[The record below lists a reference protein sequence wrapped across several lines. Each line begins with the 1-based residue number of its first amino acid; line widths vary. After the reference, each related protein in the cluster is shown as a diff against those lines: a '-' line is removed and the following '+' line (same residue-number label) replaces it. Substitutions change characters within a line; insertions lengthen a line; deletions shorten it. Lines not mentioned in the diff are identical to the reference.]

1 MHFLQIFWR
10 ITLKGTVLY
19 DVRRK
24 LDGLYDATDGVAVLT
39 VDNPPVNPLSD
50 GVRTGLYDALVKAE
64 EDPTV
69 IGVVLTG
76 NGRAFIAGADISE
89 FGGNVEGVSLNE
101 VFHKLE
107 YCSKPVVA
115 ALNGIALGGGLET
128 ALCCNY
134 RLADKNAFVGLPE
147 VNLGLLPGGGG
158 TQRLPRL
165 TGASEALK
173 MMLSGSHVPAKKALD
188 IGIIDKIVENVVEDS
203 IRFII
208 HLVDMCERMDMKFSE
223 MDHPKVRDK
232 NEKMLEARGDD
243 KVLLEAQAMAAKGR
257 KGQFAPGQIIKCV
270 ESAINLDDFDEG
282 LKKEGEYFLEC
293 LLHPQREA
301 MIHIFFG
308 ERAASK
314 ISDVPKDTKVKDIK
328 KAGII
333 GSGTMGGGIAM
344 CFANAGIPVHI
355 IDQDQDNL
363 TRGVSV
369 IEKNYDFMVGRGKL
383 TPEQKDIV
391 FGLVTS
397 SLDYKDV
404 SDCDIVIEAVYE
416 NLDLK
421 HEIFKSLDE
430 HVKEG
435 AILASNTSGLDIDS
449 IAAVTKRP
457 DMVVGT
463 HFFSPANIMRL
474 LEVVRGAD
482 TSNET
487 LATIMA
493 VGKKLKK
500 AAVVALNAPGF
511 IGNRMLF
518 GYTAQA
524 NMLLLEG
531 ALPHQ
536 IDQAMESFGLNMGPF
551 RMMDLV
557 GLDLGWRA
565 RKLGGKESP
574 LHAKI
579 GDELCEQN
587 RFGQKNGAGY
597 YNYTEGSRAPNAAP
611 ENESTYEKISSE
623 NGFIRRDISD
633 EEIVDRCILA
643 LINEGADILSEGVA
657 QRAADIDVV
666 YINGYGFPVWRG
678 GPMHHANTMGLD
690 VVIEKLEKYR
700 EITGNDVYKPSEM
713 LVNLAKNGEKFGD
726 APQKEDRKE
735 KLGFEMSSVANNF

>member
-1 MHFLQIFWR
+1 M
-10 ITLKGTVLY
+10 KGTVLY
-19 DVRRK
+19 EIIDN
-24 LDGLYDATDGVAVLT
+24 VAVLT

-50 GVRTGLYDALVKAE
+50 GVRTGLHDSLLKAE
-64 EDPTV
+64 SDENV
-69 IGVVLTG
+69 IGVVVTG
-76 NGRAFIAGADISE
+76 KGRAFIAGADISE

-101 VFHKLE
+101 VFSKLE
-107 YCSKPVVA
+107 HCSKPVVA
-115 ALNGIALGGGLET
+115 AINGIALGGGLET

-134 RLADKNAFVGLPE
+134 RIASNTAFVGLPE

-165 TGASEALK
+165 AGPSEALK

-188 IGIIDKIVENVVEDS
+188 MGIIDDISDNVVEDS
-203 IRFII
+203 I
-208 HLVDMCERMDMKFSE
+208 KFAIEKSKTTE
-223 MDHPKVRDK
+223 NHPKVRDF
-232 NEKMLEARGDD
+232 NDKMIEARGND

-270 ESAINLDDFDEG
+270 EAAINLDDFDEG
-282 LKKEGEYFLEC
+282 LKKEGELFLEC

-314 ISDVPKDTKVKDIK
+314 ISDVPKDTPVKEIK

-344 CFANAGIPVHI
+344 CFANAGIPVHV
-355 IDQDQDNL
+355 IDQDEENL
-363 TRGVSV
+363 KRGISV
-369 IEKNYDFMVGRGKL
+369 IEKNYEFMVKKGRL
-383 TPEQKDIV
+383 TADQKDNV
-391 FGLVTS
+391 FGLVS
-397 SLDYKDV
+397 SGLDYEGLA
-404 SDCDIVIEAVYE
+404 DCDIVIEAVYE
-416 NLDLK
+416 NLELK
-421 HEIFKSLDE
+421 HEIFKALDE
-430 HVKEG
+430 QVKPD

-449 IAAVTKRP
+449 IASVTKRP
-457 DMVVGT
+457 EMVVGT

-474 LEVVRGAD
+474 LEVVRGEE

-487 LATIMA
+487 LASVMA
-493 VGKKLKK
+493 IGKKLKK
-500 AAVVALNAPGF
+500 AAVVSLNAPGF

-531 ALPHQ
+531 ALPNQ
-536 IDQAMESFGLNMGPF
+536 IDQALESFGLNMGPF

-565 RKLGGKESP
+565 RKLSGKESP

-587 RFGQKNGAGY
+587 RFGQKNGKGY
-597 YNYTEGSRAPNAAP
+597 YNYSEGSRAPNAAP
-611 ENESTYEKISSE
+611 ENEALYEKISQE
-623 NGFIRRDISD
+623 NGFTRRDISD

-657 QRAADIDVV
+657 QRAVDIDVV
-666 YINGYGFPVWRG
+666 YINGYGFPIWRG
-678 GPMHHANTMGLD
+678 GPMHHANAMGLD
-690 VVIEKLEKYR
+690 VVVEKLKKYQ
-700 EITGNDVYKPSEM
+700 ELTKNDVYKPSDM
-713 LVNLAKNGEKFGD
+713 LVKLAETSQRLGD
-726 APQKEDRKE
+726 APEKDQRKE

>member
-1 MHFLQIFWR
+1 M
-10 ITLKGTVLY
+10 KGTVLY
-19 DVRRK
+19 EVKDN
-24 LDGLYDATDGVAVLT
+24 VALLT

-50 GVRTGLYDALVKAE
+50 GVRTGLYESLTKAE
-64 EDPTV
+64 EDDSV
-69 IGVVLTG
+69 LGVVLTG

-101 VFHKLE
+101 VFQKLE
-107 YCSKPVVA
+107 HCSKPVVA
-115 ALNGIALGGGLET
+115 AINGIALGGGLET

-134 RLADKNAFVGLPE
+134 RIADKNAFVGLPE
-147 VNLGLLPGGGG
+147 VNLGLLPGAGG

-165 TGASEALK
+165 VGPSEALK
-173 MMLSGSHVPAKKALD
+173 MMLTGAHVPAKKALD
-188 IGIIDKIVENVVEDS
+188 MGIVDGISEDVVNESIEFIKNKADS
-203 IRFII
+203 N
-208 HLVDMCERMDMKFSE
+208 EE
-223 MDHPKVRDK
+223 HPKVRDL
-232 NEKMLEARGDD
+232 NSKMIEARGDD
-243 KVLLEAQAMAAKGR
+243 KVLLEAQAMASKGR

-270 ESAINLDDFDEG
+270 EAAINIDDFDEG

-293 LLHPQREA
+293 LMHPQREA

-314 ISDVPKDTKVKDIK
+314 ISDVPKETKVMDIK
-328 KAGII
+328 KAGSI

-355 IDQDQDNL
+355 IDQDEENL
-363 TRGVSV
+363 KRGVSV
-369 IEKNYDFMVGRGKL
+369 IEKNYDFMVNKGRL
-383 TPEQKDIV
+383 SPEQKDAV
-391 FGLVTS
+391 FGLVSS

-416 NLDLK
+416 NLELK
-421 HEIFKSLDE
+421 HEIFKSLDT

-449 IAAVTKRP
+449 IASVTSRP
-457 DMVVGT
+457 ELVVGT

-474 LEVVRGAD
+474 LEVVRGEQ
-482 TSNET
+482 TSDET

-493 VGKKLKK
+493 IGKRLKK
-500 AAVVALNAPGF
+500 AAVVSLNAPGF

-536 IDQAMESFGLNMGPF
+536 IDQALESFGLNMGPF

-565 RKLGGKESP
+565 RKLSGKESP

-579 GDELCEQN
+579 GDELCEQD
-587 RFGQKNGAGY
+587 RYGQKSGAGY
-597 YNYTEGSRAPNAAP
+597 YNYSEGSRAPNPAP
-611 ENESTYEKISSE
+611 ENEAVYEKISSE
-623 NGFIRRDISD
+623 NGFTRRDISD
-633 EEIVDRCILA
+633 EEIVERCILA

-666 YINGYGFPVWRG
+666 YIKGYAFPIWRG
-678 GPMHHANTMGLD
+678 CPMKHAKAMGLEKL
-690 VVIEKLEKYR
+690 IEKLEKYR

-713 LVNLAKNGEKFGD
+713 LVNLAKDGGKLGE
-726 APQKEDRKE
+726 APQKGDRKE

>member
-1 MHFLQIFWR
+1 
-10 ITLKGTVLY
+10 LKGTVLY
-19 DVRRK
+19 DIK
-24 LDGLYDATDGVAVLT
+24 DGIAILT

-50 GVRTGLYDALVKAE
+50 GVRAGLYECLVKAE
-64 EDPTV
+64 EDSSV
-69 IGVVLTG
+69 KGLVLTG
-76 NGRAFIAGADISE
+76 KGRAFIGGADISE
-89 FGGNVEGVSLNE
+89 FGGNGEGITLND
-101 VFHKLE
+101 VFNKLE
-107 YCSKPVVA
+107 SCSKPVVA
-115 ALNGIALGGGLET
+115 AINGFALGGGLET

-134 RLADKNAFVGLPE
+134 RIADKNAFVGLPE

-165 TGASEALK
+165 AGPSEALK
-173 MMLSGSHVPAKKALD
+173 MMLTGSHIPAKKALN
-188 IGIIDKIVENVVEDS
+188 IGIVDKISEKVVEDS
-203 IRFII
+203 ISF
-208 HLVDMCERMDMKFSE
+208 VTEKAE
-223 MDHPKVRDK
+223 NGENHPKVRDM
-232 NEKMLEARGDD
+232 NEKVIEARGDD

-314 ISDVPKDTKVKDIK
+314 IADVPKDTQIKDIK

-355 IDQDQDNL
+355 IDQDEDNL
-363 TRGVSV
+363 KRGMSV

-383 TPEQKDIV
+383 TSDQKDMV

-397 SLDYKDV
+397 SLEYKDL

-416 NLDLK
+416 NLELK

-430 HVKEG
+430 HVKDG

-449 IAAVTKRP
+449 IASVTKRP
-457 DMVVGT
+457 ELVVGT

-474 LEVVRGAD
+474 LEVVRGEQ

-493 VGKKLKK
+493 IGKKLKK
-500 AAVVALNAPGF
+500 AAVVSLNAPGF

-518 GYTAQA
+518 RYTAQA

-536 IDQAMESFGLNMGPF
+536 VDQALESFGLNMGPF

-587 RFGQKNGAGY
+587 RFGQKSAAGY
-597 YNYTEGSRAPNAAP
+597 YNYSEGSRAPNPAP
-611 ENESTYEKISSE
+611 ENEATYEKISSE
-623 NGFIRRDISD
+623 NGFTRRDISD

-666 YINGYGFPVWRG
+666 YINGYGFPIWRG
-678 GPMHHANTMGLD
+678 GPMHHANAMGLD
-690 VVIEKLEKYR
+690 VVIEKLEKYK
-700 EITGNDVYKPSEM
+700 EITSNDAYQPSEM
-713 LVNLAKNGEKFGD
+713 LIDLAKNGEKLAE
-726 APQKEDRKE
+726 APQKDKRKD

>member
-1 MHFLQIFWR
+1 M
-10 ITLKGTVLY
+10 KGTVIY
-19 DVRRK
+19 EVK
-24 LDGLYDATDGVAVLT
+24 DGVALLT

-50 GVRTGLYDALVKAE
+50 GVRTGLHDSLIKAE
-64 EDPTV
+64 EDDSV
-69 IGVVLTG
+69 VGVVLTG

-101 VFHKLE
+101 VFQKLE
-107 YCSKPVVA
+107 HCSKPVVA
-115 ALNGIALGGGLET
+115 AINGIALGGGLET

-134 RLADKNAFVGLPE
+134 RIADKNAFVGLPE

-165 TGASEALK
+165 AGPSEALK
-173 MMLSGSHVPAKKALD
+173 MMLTGTHVPAKKALD
-188 IGIIDKIVENVVEDS
+188 MGIIDGISEDVVAESIEFVKEKANSSEN
-203 IRFII
+203 
-208 HLVDMCERMDMKFSE
+208 
-223 MDHPKVRDK
+223 HPKVRDL
-232 NEKMLEARGDD
+232 NSKMIEARGDD
-243 KVLLEAQAMAAKGR
+243 KVLLEAQAMASKGR

-270 ESAINLDDFDEG
+270 EAAINIDDFDEG

-293 LLHPQREA
+293 LMHPQREA

-314 ISDVPKDTKVKDIK
+314 ISDVPKDTKVMDIK

-355 IDQDQDNL
+355 IDQDEENL
-363 TRGVSV
+363 KRGVSV
-369 IEKNYDFMVGRGKL
+369 IEKNYDFMVNKGRL
-383 TPEQKDIV
+383 SPEQKDAV
-391 FGLVTS
+391 FGLVSS

-404 SDCDIVIEAVYE
+404 ADCDIVIEAVYE
-416 NLDLK
+416 NLELK

-430 HVKEG
+430 HVKDG

-449 IAAVTKRP
+449 IASVTKRP
-457 DMVVGT
+457 ELVVGT

-474 LEVVRGAD
+474 LEVVRGEQ
-482 TSNET
+482 TSDET

-500 AAVVALNAPGF
+500 AAVVSLNAPGF

-536 IDQAMESFGLNMGPF
+536 IDQALESFGLNMGPF

-579 GDELCEQN
+579 GDELCEQD
-587 RFGQKNGAGY
+587 RYGQKSGAGY
-597 YNYTEGSRAPNAAP
+597 YNYSEGSRAPNPAP
-611 ENESTYEKISSE
+611 ENEATYEKISAE
-623 NGFIRRDISD
+623 NGFTRRDISD

-666 YINGYGFPVWRG
+666 YINGYGFPIWRG
-678 GPMHHANTMGLD
+678 GPMHHANAMGLD
-690 VVIEKLEKYR
+690 TVIEKLEKYR

-713 LVNLAKNGEKFGD
+713 LVKLAQEGGRLGE

>member
-1 MHFLQIFWR
+1 M
-10 ITLKGTVLY
+10 KGTVLY
-19 DVRRK
+19 DVK
-24 LDGLYDATDGVAVLT
+24 DGIAILT

-50 GVRTGLYDALVKAE
+50 GVRTGLFESLVKAE
-64 EDPTV
+64 EDSSV
-69 IGVVLTG
+69 SGVVLTG

-101 VFHKLE
+101 VFNKLE
-107 YCSKPVVA
+107 YCTKPVVA
-115 ALNGIALGGGLET
+115 AINGIALGGGLET

-134 RLADKNAFVGLPE
+134 RIADKNAFVGLPE

-165 TGASEALK
+165 VGPGEALK
-173 MMLSGSHVPAKKALD
+173 MMLSGGHVPATKALHM
-188 IGIIDKIVENVVEDS
+188 GIVDKISENVVEDAMA
-203 IRFII
+203 FIKE
-208 HLVDMCERMDMKFSE
+208 VSE
-223 MDHPKVRDK
+223 SVENHPKVRDK
-232 NEKMLEARGDD
+232 NEKMIEARGDD
-243 KVLLEAQAMAAKGR
+243 KVMLEAQALAAKTR

-301 MIHIFFG
+301 MIHMFFG

-314 ISDVPKDTKVKDIK
+314 ISDVPKDTKVMDIK

-363 TRGVSV
+363 TRGISV

-383 TPEQKDIV
+383 TQDQKDAV
-391 FGLVTS
+391 FGLVSS

-416 NLDLK
+416 NLELK

-430 HVKEG
+430 HVKG
-435 AILASNTSGLDIDS
+435 DAILASNTSGLDIDS
-449 IAAVTKRP
+449 IASVTKRP
-457 DMVVGT
+457 EKVVGT

-474 LEVVRGAD
+474 LEVVRGD
-482 TSNET
+482 KTSNET
-487 LATIMA
+487 LATIMSI
-493 VGKKLKK
+493 GKKLKK
-500 AAVVALNAPGF
+500 AAVVSLNAPGF

-536 IDQAMESFGLNMGPF
+536 IDQALESFGLNMGPF

-565 RKLGGKESP
+565 RKLGGKDSP

-587 RFGQKNGAGY
+587 RYGQKNGAGY
-597 YNYTEGSRAPNAAP
+597 YNYSEGSRAPNPAP
-611 ENESTYEKISSE
+611 ENEATYEKISAE
-623 NGFIRRDISD
+623 NGFTRRDISD

-666 YINGYGFPVWRG
+666 YINGYGFPIWRG
-678 GPMHHANTMGLD
+678 GPMHHANAMGLD
-690 VVIEKLEKYR
+690 VVIEKLNKYR

-713 LVNLAKNGEKFGD
+713 LLKLAESGERLGE
-726 APQKEDRKE
+726 APAKEDRKE
-735 KLGFEMSSVANNF
+735 KLDFEMSSVANNF

>member
-1 MHFLQIFWR
+1 M
-10 ITLKGTVLY
+10 KGTVLY
-19 DVRRK
+19 EVKDN
-24 LDGLYDATDGVAVLT
+24 VALLT

-50 GVRTGLYDALVKAE
+50 GVRTGLYESLIKAE
-64 EDPTV
+64 EDDSV
-69 IGVVLTG
+69 VGVVLTG

-101 VFHKLE
+101 VFQKLE
-107 YCSKPVVA
+107 HCSKPVVA
-115 ALNGIALGGGLET
+115 AINGIALGGGLET

-134 RLADKNAFVGLPE
+134 RIADKNAFVGLPE

-165 TGASEALK
+165 AGPSEALK
-173 MMLSGSHVPAKKALD
+173 MMLTGLHVPAKKALD
-188 IGIIDKIVENVVEDS
+188 MGIIDGISNDVVNES
-203 IRFII
+203 IGFIKNKA
-208 HLVDMCERMDMKFSE
+208 ESNE
-223 MDHPKVRDK
+223 DHPKVRDL
-232 NEKMLEARGDD
+232 NSKMIEARGDD
-243 KVLLEAQAMAAKGR
+243 KLLLEAQAMASKGR

-270 ESAINLDDFDEG
+270 EAAINIDNFDEG

-293 LLHPQREA
+293 LMHPQREA

-314 ISDVPKDTKVKDIK
+314 ISDVPKDTKVMDIK

-355 IDQDQDNL
+355 IDQDEENL
-363 TRGVSV
+363 KRGVSV
-369 IEKNYDFMVGRGKL
+369 IEKNYDFMVNKGRL
-383 TPEQKDIV
+383 SPEQKDAV
-391 FGLVTS
+391 FGLVSS

-416 NLDLK
+416 NLELK
-421 HEIFKSLDE
+421 HEIFKSLDA

-449 IAAVTKRP
+449 IASVTNRP
-457 DMVVGT
+457 ELVVGT

-474 LEVVRGAD
+474 LEVVRGEQ
-482 TSNET
+482 TSDET

-493 VGKKLKK
+493 IGKRLKK
-500 AAVVALNAPGF
+500 AAVVSLNAPGF

-536 IDQAMESFGLNMGPF
+536 IDQALESFGLNMGPF

-565 RKLGGKESP
+565 RKLSGKESP

-579 GDELCEQN
+579 GDELCEQD
-587 RFGQKNGAGY
+587 RYGQKSGAGY
-597 YNYTEGSRAPNAAP
+597 YNYSEGSRAPNPAP
-611 ENESTYEKISSE
+611 ENEAVYEKISSE
-623 NGFIRRDISD
+623 NGFTRRDISD
-633 EEIVDRCILA
+633 EEIVERCILA

-666 YINGYGFPVWRG
+666 YINGYGFPIWRG
-678 GPMHHANTMGLD
+678 GPMHHANAMGLD
-690 VVIEKLEKYR
+690 KVIEKLEKYR

-713 LVNLAKNGEKFGD
+713 LVNLAKDGGKLGE
-726 APQKEDRKE
+726 APQKGDRKE

>member
-1 MHFLQIFWR
+1 M
-10 ITLKGTVLY
+10 KGTVLY
-19 DVRRK
+19 DIK
-24 LDGLYDATDGVAVLT
+24 DGIAILT

-50 GVRTGLYDALVKAE
+50 GVRAGLYECLVKAE
-64 EDPTV
+64 EDSSV
-69 IGVVLTG
+69 KGLVLTG
-76 NGRAFIAGADISE
+76 KGRAFIGGADISE
-89 FGGNVEGVSLNE
+89 FGGNGEGITLND
-101 VFHKLE
+101 VFNKLE
-107 YCSKPVVA
+107 SCSKPVVA
-115 ALNGIALGGGLET
+115 AINGFALGGGLET

-134 RLADKNAFVGLPE
+134 RIADKNAFVGLPE

-165 TGASEALK
+165 AGPSEALK
-173 MMLSGSHVPAKKALD
+173 MMLTGSHIPAKKALN
-188 IGIIDKIVENVVEDS
+188 IGIVDIISENVVEDS
-203 IRFII
+203 ISF
-208 HLVDMCERMDMKFSE
+208 VTEKAE
-223 MDHPKVRDK
+223 NGENHPKVRDM
-232 NEKMLEARGDD
+232 NEKVIEARGDD

-314 ISDVPKDTKVKDIK
+314 IADVPKDTQIKDIK

-355 IDQDQDNL
+355 IDQDEDNL
-363 TRGVSV
+363 KRGMSV

-383 TPEQKDIV
+383 TSDQKDMV

-397 SLDYKDV
+397 SLEYKDL

-416 NLDLK
+416 NLELK

-430 HVKEG
+430 HVKDD

-449 IAAVTKRP
+449 IASVTKRP
-457 DMVVGT
+457 ELVVGT

-474 LEVVRGAD
+474 LEVVRGEQ

-493 VGKKLKK
+493 IGKKLKK
-500 AAVVALNAPGF
+500 AAVVSLNAPGF

-518 GYTAQA
+518 RYTAQA

-536 IDQAMESFGLNMGPF
+536 VDQALESFGLNMGPF

-587 RFGQKNGAGY
+587 RFGQKSAAGY
-597 YNYTEGSRAPNAAP
+597 YNYSEGSRAPNPAP
-611 ENESTYEKISSE
+611 ENEATYEKISSE
-623 NGFIRRDISD
+623 NGFTRRDISD

-666 YINGYGFPVWRG
+666 YINGYGFPIWRG
-678 GPMHHANTMGLD
+678 GPMHHANAMGLD

-700 EITGNDVYKPSEM
+700 EITGNDAYQPSEM
-713 LVNLAKNGEKFGD
+713 LIDLAKNGEKLAE
-726 APQKEDRKE
+726 APQKDKRKD

>member
-1 MHFLQIFWR
+1 M
-10 ITLKGTVLY
+10 KGTVIY
-19 DVRRK
+19 EVK
-24 LDGLYDATDGVAVLT
+24 DGVALLT

-50 GVRTGLYDALVKAE
+50 GVRTGLHDSLIKAE
-64 EDPTV
+64 KDDSV
-69 IGVVLTG
+69 VGVVLTG

-101 VFHKLE
+101 VFQKLE
-107 YCSKPVVA
+107 HCSKPVVA
-115 ALNGIALGGGLET
+115 AINGIALGGGLET

-134 RLADKNAFVGLPE
+134 RIADKNAFVGLPE

-165 TGASEALK
+165 AGPSEALK
-173 MMLSGSHVPAKKALD
+173 MMLTGTHVPAKKALD
-188 IGIIDKIVENVVEDS
+188 MGIIDGISEDVVAESIEFVKEKANSSEN
-203 IRFII
+203 
-208 HLVDMCERMDMKFSE
+208 
-223 MDHPKVRDK
+223 HPKVRDL
-232 NEKMLEARGDD
+232 NSKMIEARGDD
-243 KVLLEAQAMAAKGR
+243 KVLLEAQAMASKGR

-270 ESAINLDDFDEG
+270 EAAINIDDFDEG

-293 LLHPQREA
+293 LMHPQREA

-314 ISDVPKDTKVKDIK
+314 ISDVPKDTKVMDIK

-355 IDQDQDNL
+355 IDQDEENL
-363 TRGVSV
+363 KRGVSV
-369 IEKNYDFMVGRGKL
+369 IEKNYDFMVNKGRL
-383 TPEQKDIV
+383 SPEQKDAV
-391 FGLVTS
+391 FGLVSS

-404 SDCDIVIEAVYE
+404 ADCDIVIEAVYE
-416 NLDLK
+416 NLELK

-430 HVKEG
+430 HVKDG

-449 IAAVTKRP
+449 IASVTKRP
-457 DMVVGT
+457 ELVVGT

-474 LEVVRGAD
+474 LEVVRGEQ
-482 TSNET
+482 TSDET

-500 AAVVALNAPGF
+500 AAVVSLNAPGF

-536 IDQAMESFGLNMGPF
+536 IDQALESFGLNMGPF

-579 GDELCEQN
+579 GDELCEQD
-587 RFGQKNGAGY
+587 RYGQKSGAGY
-597 YNYTEGSRAPNAAP
+597 YNYSEGSRAPNPAP
-611 ENESTYEKISSE
+611 ENEATYEKISAE
-623 NGFIRRDISD
+623 NGFTRRDISD

-666 YINGYGFPVWRG
+666 YINGYGFPIWRG
-678 GPMHHANTMGLD
+678 GPMHHANAMGLD
-690 VVIEKLEKYR
+690 TVIEKLEKYR

-713 LVNLAKNGEKFGD
+713 LVKLAQEGGRLGE
-726 APQKEDRKE
+726 APQKDDRKE

>member
-1 MHFLQIFWR
+1 M
-10 ITLKGTVLY
+10 KGTVLY
-19 DVRRK
+19 EVQEN
-24 LDGLYDATDGVAVLT
+24 VAILT

-50 GVRTGLYDALVKAE
+50 GVRTGLYECITKAE
-64 EDPTV
+64 DDDS
-69 IGVVLTG
+69 IDAVVLTG

-89 FGGNVEGVSLNE
+89 FGGNVEGISLND
-101 VFHKLE
+101 VFKKLE
-107 YCSKPVVA
+107 FCKKPIVA
-115 ALNGIALGGGLET
+115 AINGIALGGGLET

-134 RLADKNAFVGLPE
+134 RIASKTAFVGLPE

-165 TGASEALK
+165 AGPAEALK
-173 MMLSGSHVPAKKALD
+173 MMLTGSHVSAKQALD
-188 IGIIDKIVENVVEDS
+188 LGIIDNIAEDIVTES
-203 IRFII
+203 IEFIKEKAKSTEI
-208 HLVDMCERMDMKFSE
+208 
-223 MDHPKVRDK
+223 HPKVRDF
-232 NEKMLEARGDD
+232 NEKMIEARGNDT
-243 KVLLEAQAMAAKGR
+243 VLLEAQAMAAKGR

-270 ESAINLDDFDEG
+270 EAAINIDDFDEG
-282 LKKEGEYFLEC
+282 LKKEGDYFLEC
-293 LLHPQREA
+293 LVHPQREA

-314 ISDVPKDTKVKDIK
+314 ISDVPKDTKIMDIK

-355 IDQDQDNL
+355 IDQDQENL
-363 TRGVSV
+363 DRGISV
-369 IEKNYDFMVGRGKL
+369 IEKNYDFMVNRGRL
-383 TPEQKDIV
+383 TSEQKESI
-391 FGLVTS
+391 FGSISTG
-397 SLDYKDV
+397 LDYKDL

-416 NLDLK
+416 NLELK

-430 HVKEG
+430 IVKEG

-449 IAAVTKRP
+449 IASVTNRP
-457 DMVVGT
+457 ELVVGT

-474 LEVVRGAD
+474 LEVVRGKQ

-487 LATIMA
+487 LATVMA
-493 VGKKLKK
+493 IGKKLRK
-500 AAVVALNAPGF
+500 AAVVSLNAPGF

-518 GYTAQA
+518 RYTAQA

-536 IDQAMESFGLNMGPF
+536 VDQALESFGLNMGPF

-565 RKLGGKESP
+565 RKLSGKESP

-587 RFGQKNGAGY
+587 RYGQKSKAGY
-597 YNYTEGSRAPNAAP
+597 YNYSEGSRAPNPAP
-611 ENESTYEKISSE
+611 ENEKTYEKISCE
-623 NGFIRRDISD
+623 NGFTRREISD

-666 YINGYGFPVWRG
+666 YINGYGFPIWRG
-678 GPMHHANTMGLD
+678 GPMHHANAMGLD
-690 VVIEKLEKYR
+690 KVIEKLEKYR
-700 EITGNDVYKPSEM
+700 EITGNDVYKPSDM
-713 LVNLAKNGEKFGD
+713 LLKLAKEGGKLGE
-726 APQKEDRKE
+726 APNKTERKE
-735 KLGFEMSSVANNF
+735 KLDFAMSSVANNF

>member
-1 MHFLQIFWR
+1 M
-10 ITLKGTVLY
+10 KGTVLY
-19 DVRRK
+19 EVKDN
-24 LDGLYDATDGVAVLT
+24 VALLT

-50 GVRTGLYDALVKAE
+50 GVRTGLYESLTKAE
-64 EDPTV
+64 EDDSV
-69 IGVVLTG
+69 LGVVLTG

-101 VFHKLE
+101 VFQKLE
-107 YCSKPVVA
+107 HCSKPVVA
-115 ALNGIALGGGLET
+115 AINGIALGGGLET

-134 RLADKNAFVGLPE
+134 RIADKNAFVGLPE

-165 TGASEALK
+165 AGPSEALK
-173 MMLSGSHVPAKKALD
+173 MMLTGAHVPAKKALD
-188 IGIIDKIVENVVEDS
+188 MGIVDGISEDVVNESIEFIKNKADS
-203 IRFII
+203 N
-208 HLVDMCERMDMKFSE
+208 EE
-223 MDHPKVRDK
+223 HPKVRDL
-232 NEKMLEARGDD
+232 NSKMIEARGDD
-243 KVLLEAQAMAAKGR
+243 KVLLEAQTMASKGR

-270 ESAINLDDFDEG
+270 EAAINIDDFDEG

-293 LLHPQREA
+293 LMHPQREA

-314 ISDVPKDTKVKDIK
+314 ISDVPKETKVMDIK

-355 IDQDQDNL
+355 IDQDEENL
-363 TRGVSV
+363 KRGVSV
-369 IEKNYDFMVGRGKL
+369 IEKNYDFMVNKGRL
-383 TPEQKDIV
+383 SPEQKDAV
-391 FGLVTS
+391 FGLVSS

-416 NLDLK
+416 NLELK
-421 HEIFKSLDE
+421 HEIFKSLDT

-435 AILASNTSGLDIDS
+435 AILASNTSGLDIE
-449 IAAVTKRP
+449 
-457 DMVVGT
+457 GT

-474 LEVVRGAD
+474 LEVGRGEQ
-482 TSNET
+482 TSDET

-493 VGKKLKK
+493 VGKRLKK
-500 AAVVALNAPGF
+500 AAVVSLNAPGF

-536 IDQAMESFGLNMGPF
+536 IDQALESFGLNMGPF

-565 RKLGGKESP
+565 RKLSGKESP

-579 GDELCEQN
+579 GDELCEQD
-587 RFGQKNGAGY
+587 RYGQKSGAGY
-597 YNYTEGSRAPNAAP
+597 YNYSEGSRAPNPAP
-611 ENESTYEKISSE
+611 ENEAVYEKISSE
-623 NGFIRRDISD
+623 NGFTRRDISD
-633 EEIVDRCILA
+633 EEIVERCILA

-666 YINGYGFPVWRG
+666 YINGYGFPIWRG
-678 GPMHHANTMGLD
+678 GPMHHANAMGLD
-690 VVIEKLEKYR
+690 KVIEKLEKYR
-700 EITGNDVYKPSEM
+700 EITSNDVYKPSEM
-713 LVNLAKNGEKFGD
+713 LVNLAKDGGKLGE
-726 APQKEDRKE
+726 APQKGDRKE

>member
-1 MHFLQIFWR
+1 M
-10 ITLKGTVLY
+10 KGTVLY
-19 DVRRK
+19 DVK
-24 LDGLYDATDGVAVLT
+24 DGIAILT

-50 GVRTGLYDALVKAE
+50 GVRTGLFESLVKAE
-64 EDPTV
+64 EDSSV

-89 FGGNVEGVSLNE
+89 FGGNVEGISLNE
-101 VFHKLE
+101 VFNKLE

-115 ALNGIALGGGLET
+115 AINGIALGGGLET

-134 RLADKNAFVGLPE
+134 RIADKKAFVGLPE

-165 TGASEALK
+165 VGPSEALK
-173 MMLSGSHVPAKKALD
+173 MMLSGGHVPAKKALD
-188 IGIIDKIVENVVEDS
+188 MGIVDKMSENVVEDS
-203 IRFII
+203 MAFI
-208 HLVDMCERMDMKFSE
+208 KE
-223 MDHPKVRDK
+223 MADSVENHPKVREK
-232 NEKMLEARGDD
+232 NEKMIEARGDD
-243 KVLLEAQAMAAKGR
+243 KVLVEAQALAAKTR

-301 MIHIFFG
+301 MIHMFFG

-314 ISDVPKDTKVKDIK
+314 IADVPKDTKVMDIK

-363 TRGVSV
+363 TRGISV

-383 TPEQKDIV
+383 TQEQKDLV
-391 FGLVTS
+391 FGLVSS

-416 NLDLK
+416 NLELK
-421 HEIFKSLDE
+421 HDIFKSLDE
-430 HVKEG
+430 HVKED

-449 IAAVTKRP
+449 IASVTKRP
-457 DMVVGT
+457 EKVVGT

-474 LEVVRGAD
+474 LEVVRGD
-482 TSNET
+482 QTSNET

-493 VGKKLKK
+493 IGKKLKK
-500 AAVVALNAPGF
+500 AAVVSLNAPGF

-536 IDQAMESFGLNMGPF
+536 IDQALESFGLNMGPF

-587 RFGQKNGAGY
+587 RYGQKNGAGY
-597 YNYTEGSRAPNAAP
+597 YNYSEGSRAPNPAP
-611 ENESTYEKISSE
+611 ENEPTYEKISEE
-623 NGFIRRDISD
+623 NGFTRRDISD

-666 YINGYGFPVWRG
+666 YINGYGFPIWRG
-678 GPMHHANTMGLD
+678 GPMHHANAMGLD
-690 VVIEKLEKYR
+690 VVIEKLNKYR

-713 LVNLAKNGEKFGD
+713 LLKLAENGEKLGE
-726 APQKEDRKE
+726 APQKADRKD
-735 KLGFEMSSVANNF
+735 KLDFEMSSVANNF

>member
-1 MHFLQIFWR
+1 M
-10 ITLKGTVLY
+10 KGNVLY
-19 DVRRK
+19 KVQEN
-24 LDGLYDATDGVAVLT
+24 VAILT

-50 GVRTGLYDALVKAE
+50 GVRTGLYECITKVEDNDSIDA
-64 EDPTV
+64 
-69 IGVVLTG
+69 VVLTG
-76 NGRAFIAGADISE
+76 KGRAFIAGADISE
-89 FGGNVEGVSLNE
+89 FGGNVEGISLND
-101 VFHKLE
+101 VFKKLE
-107 YCSKPVVA
+107 FCKKPIVA
-115 ALNGIALGGGLET
+115 AINGIALGGGLET

-134 RLADKNAFVGLPE
+134 RIASKTAFVGLPE

-165 TGASEALK
+165 AGPAEALK
-173 MMLSGSHVPAKKALD
+173 MMLTGSHVSAKQALD
-188 IGIIDKIVENVVEDS
+188 LGIIDNIAEDIVTES
-203 IRFII
+203 IEFIKEKAKSTEI
-208 HLVDMCERMDMKFSE
+208 
-223 MDHPKVRDK
+223 HPKVRDF
-232 NEKMLEARGDD
+232 NEKMIEARGNDT
-243 KVLLEAQAMAAKGR
+243 VLLEAQAMAAKGR

-270 ESAINLDDFDEG
+270 EAAINIDDFDEG
-282 LKKEGEYFLEC
+282 LKKEGDYFLEC
-293 LLHPQREA
+293 LVHPQREA

-314 ISDVPKDTKVKDIK
+314 ISDVPKDTKIMDIK

-355 IDQDQDNL
+355 IDQDQENL
-363 TRGVSV
+363 DRGISV
-369 IEKNYDFMVGRGKL
+369 IEKNYDFMVNRGRL
-383 TPEQKDIV
+383 TSEQKESI
-391 FGLVTS
+391 FGSISTG
-397 SLDYKDV
+397 LDYKDL

-416 NLDLK
+416 NLELK

-430 HVKEG
+430 IVKEG

-449 IAAVTKRP
+449 IASVTNRP
-457 DMVVGT
+457 ELVVGT

-474 LEVVRGAD
+474 LEVVRGKQ
-482 TSNET
+482 TSDET
-487 LATIMA
+487 LATVMA
-493 VGKKLKK
+493 IGKKLRK
-500 AAVVALNAPGF
+500 AAVVSLNAPGF

-536 IDQAMESFGLNMGPF
+536 VDQALESFGLNMGPF

-565 RKLGGKESP
+565 RKLSGKESP

-587 RFGQKNGAGY
+587 RYGQKSKAGY
-597 YNYTEGSRAPNAAP
+597 YNYSEGSRAPNPAP
-611 ENESTYEKISSE
+611 ENEKTYEKISSE
-623 NGFIRRDISD
+623 NGFTRREISD

-666 YINGYGFPVWRG
+666 YINGYGFPIWRG
-678 GPMHHANTMGLD
+678 GPMHHANAMGLD
-690 VVIEKLEKYR
+690 KVIEKLEKYR
-700 EITGNDVYKPSEM
+700 EITGNDVYKPSDM
-713 LVNLAKNGEKFGD
+713 LLKLAKEGGKLGE
-726 APQKEDRKE
+726 APNKAERKE
-735 KLGFEMSSVANNF
+735 KLDFAMSSVANNF

>member
-1 MHFLQIFWR
+1 M
-10 ITLKGTVLY
+10 KGTVLY
-19 DVRRK
+19 EVKDN
-24 LDGLYDATDGVAVLT
+24 VALLT

-50 GVRTGLYDALVKAE
+50 GVRTGLYESLTKAE
-64 EDPTV
+64 EDDSV
-69 IGVVLTG
+69 VGVVLTG

-101 VFHKLE
+101 VFQKLE
-107 YCSKPVVA
+107 HCSKPVVA
-115 ALNGIALGGGLET
+115 AINGIALGGGLET

-134 RLADKNAFVGLPE
+134 RIADKNAFVGLPE

-165 TGASEALK
+165 AGPSEALK
-173 MMLSGSHVPAKKALD
+173 MMLTGAHVPAKKALD
-188 IGIIDKIVENVVEDS
+188 MGIVDGISEDVVNESIEFIKNKADS
-203 IRFII
+203 N
-208 HLVDMCERMDMKFSE
+208 EE
-223 MDHPKVRDK
+223 HPQVRDL
-232 NEKMLEARGDD
+232 NSKMIEARGDD
-243 KVLLEAQAMAAKGR
+243 KVLLEAQAMASKGR

-270 ESAINLDDFDEG
+270 EAAINIDDFDEG

-293 LLHPQREA
+293 LMHPQREA

-314 ISDVPKDTKVKDIK
+314 ISDVPKETKVMDIK

-355 IDQDQDNL
+355 IDQDEENL
-363 TRGVSV
+363 KRGVSV
-369 IEKNYDFMVGRGKL
+369 IEKNYDFMVNKGRL
-383 TPEQKDIV
+383 SPEQKDAV
-391 FGLVTS
+391 FGLVSS

-416 NLDLK
+416 NLELK
-421 HEIFKSLDE
+421 HEIFKSLDT

-449 IAAVTKRP
+449 IASVTSRP
-457 DMVVGT
+457 ELVVGT

-474 LEVVRGAD
+474 LEVVRGEQ
-482 TSNET
+482 TSDET

-493 VGKKLKK
+493 IGKRLKK
-500 AAVVALNAPGF
+500 AAVVSLNAPGF

-536 IDQAMESFGLNMGPF
+536 IDQALESFGLNMGPF

-565 RKLGGKESP
+565 RKLSGKESP

-579 GDELCEQN
+579 GDELCEQD
-587 RFGQKNGAGY
+587 RYGQKSGAGY
-597 YNYTEGSRAPNAAP
+597 YNYSEGSRAPNPAP
-611 ENESTYEKISSE
+611 ENEAVYEKISSE
-623 NGFIRRDISD
+623 NGFTRRDISD
-633 EEIVDRCILA
+633 EEIVERCILA

-666 YINGYGFPVWRG
+666 YINGYGFPIWRG
-678 GPMHHANTMGLD
+678 GPMHHANAMGLD
-690 VVIEKLEKYR
+690 KVIEKLEKYR

-713 LVNLAKNGEKFGD
+713 LVNLAKDGGKLGE
-726 APQKEDRKE
+726 APQKGDRKE

>member
-1 MHFLQIFWR
+1 MFE
-10 ITLKGTVLY
+10 
-19 DVRRK
+19 
-24 LDGLYDATDGVAVLT
+24 
-39 VDNPPVNPLSD
+39 S
-50 GVRTGLYDALVKAE
+50 LVKAE
-64 EDPTV
+64 EDSSV
-69 IGVVLTG
+69 SGVVLTG

-101 VFHKLE
+101 VFNKLE
-107 YCSKPVVA
+107 YCTKPVVA
-115 ALNGIALGGGLET
+115 AINGIALGGGLET

-134 RLADKNAFVGLPE
+134 RIADKNAFVGLPE

-165 TGASEALK
+165 VGPGEALK
-173 MMLSGSHVPAKKALD
+173 MMLSGGHVPATKALHM
-188 IGIIDKIVENVVEDS
+188 GIVDKISENVVEDAMA
-203 IRFII
+203 F
-208 HLVDMCERMDMKFSE
+208 VKEVSE
-223 MDHPKVRDK
+223 SVENHPKVRDK
-232 NEKMLEARGDD
+232 NEKMIEARGDD
-243 KVLLEAQAMAAKGR
+243 KVMLEAQALAAKTR

-301 MIHIFFG
+301 MIHMFFG

-314 ISDVPKDTKVKDIK
+314 ISDVPKDTKVMDIK

-363 TRGVSV
+363 TRGISV

-383 TPEQKDIV
+383 TQDQKDAV
-391 FGLVTS
+391 FGLVSS

-416 NLDLK
+416 NLELK

-430 HVKEG
+430 HVKSD

-449 IAAVTKRP
+449 IASVTKRP
-457 DMVVGT
+457 EKVVGT

-474 LEVVRGAD
+474 LEVVRGD
-482 TSNET
+482 QTSNET

-493 VGKKLKK
+493 IGKKLKK
-500 AAVVALNAPGF
+500 AAVVSLNAPGF

-536 IDQAMESFGLNMGPF
+536 IDQALESFGLNMGPF

-565 RKLGGKESP
+565 RKLGGKDSP

-587 RFGQKNGAGY
+587 RYGQKNGAGY
-597 YNYTEGSRAPNAAP
+597 YNYSEGSRAPNPAP
-611 ENESTYEKISSE
+611 ENEATYEKISAE
-623 NGFIRRDISD
+623 NGFTRRDISD

-666 YINGYGFPVWRG
+666 YINGYGFPIWRG
-678 GPMHHANTMGLD
+678 GPMHHANAMGLD
-690 VVIEKLEKYR
+690 VVIEKLNKYR

-713 LVNLAKNGEKFGD
+713 LLKLAESGERLGE
-726 APQKEDRKE
+726 APAKEDRKE
-735 KLGFEMSSVANNF
+735 KLDFEMSSVANNF

>member
-1 MHFLQIFWR
+1 M
-10 ITLKGTVLY
+10 KGTVLY
-19 DVRRK
+19 EVKDN
-24 LDGLYDATDGVAVLT
+24 VAILT

-50 GVRTGLYDALVKAE
+50 GVRNGLYESIVKAE
-64 EDPTV
+64 EDSN
-69 IGVVLTG
+69 IKGVVLTG
-76 NGRAFIAGADISE
+76 KGRAFIAGADISE
-89 FGGNVEGVSLNE
+89 FGGNVEGISLNE
-101 VFHKLE
+101 VFRKLE
-107 YCSKPVVA
+107 FCEKPVVA
-115 ALNGIALGGGLET
+115 AINGIALGGGLET

-134 RLADKNAFVGLPE
+134 RIADANAFVGLPE

-165 TGASEALK
+165 TGPSEALK
-173 MMLSGSHVPAKKALD
+173 MMLSGSHVPAKKALNM
-188 IGIIDKIVENVVEDS
+188 GIVDQISENVVEDS
-203 IRFII
+203 IEFVKNVVIET
-208 HLVDMCERMDMKFSE
+208 DT
-223 MDHPKVRDK
+223 HPKVRDN
-232 NEKMLEARGDD
+232 NEKMIEARGNEN
-243 KVLLEAQAMAAKGR
+243 VMLEAQAIVAKAR

-270 ESAINLDDFDEG
+270 EAAINLDDFDEG

-293 LLHPQREA
+293 LMHPQREA

-314 ISDVPKDTKVKDIK
+314 ISDVPKETQVMDIK

-355 IDQDQDNL
+355 IDQDKENL
-363 TRGVSV
+363 KRGISV
-369 IEKNYDFMVGRGKL
+369 IEKNYDFMVNKGRL
-383 TPEQKDIV
+383 TSDQKDSI
-391 FGLVTS
+391 FGLITS
-397 SLDYKDV
+397 GLDYSGI

-416 NLDLK
+416 NLELK
-421 HEIFKSLDE
+421 HEIFKSLDK
-430 HVKEG
+430 HVKPE

-449 IAAVTKRP
+449 IASVTKRP
-457 DMVVGT
+457 DKVVGT

-474 LEVVRGAD
+474 LEVVRGD
-482 TSNET
+482 QTSNET

-493 VGKKLKK
+493 IGKKLKK
-500 AAVVALNAPGF
+500 AAVVSLNAPGF

-536 IDQAMESFGLNMGPF
+536 IDQALESFGLNMGPF

-565 RKLGGKESP
+565 RKLSGKESP

-587 RFGQKNGAGY
+587 RYGQKSGAGY
-597 YNYTEGSRAPNAAP
+597 YNYSEGSRAPNPAP
-611 ENESTYEKISSE
+611 ENETTYEKISLE
-623 NGFIRRDISD
+623 NGFTRREISD

-643 LINEGADILSEGVA
+643 LINEGSDILSEGVA

-678 GPMHHANTMGLD
+678 GPMHHANAMGLD

-700 EITGNDVYKPSEM
+700 EMTGNDVYKPSEM
-713 LVNLAKNGEKFGD
+713 LVQLAKDDQKLGE
-726 APQKEDRKE
+726 APSKENRKE

>member
-1 MHFLQIFWR
+1 M
-10 ITLKGTVLY
+10 KGTVLY
-19 DVRRK
+19 EVR
-24 LDGLYDATDGVAVLT
+24 DDVAVLT

-50 GVRTGLYDALVKAE
+50 GVRTGLYESLVKAE
-64 EDPTV
+64 ENSDV
-69 IGVVLTG
+69 KGVVLTG

-89 FGGNVEGVSLNE
+89 FGGNVEGISLNE
-101 VFHKLE
+101 VFSKLE
-107 YCSKPVVA
+107 NCQKPVVA
-115 ALNGIALGGGLET
+115 AINGIALGGGLET

-134 RLADKNAFVGLPE
+134 RIADNKAFVGLPE

-165 TGASEALK
+165 AGPAEALK
-173 MMLSGSHVPAKKALD
+173 MMLTGAHVPAKKALD
-188 IGIIDKIVENVVEDS
+188 LGIVDKVSDDVVTES
-203 IRFII
+203 IAFIKE
-208 HLVDMCERMDMKFSE
+208 MASNSE
-223 MDHPKVRDK
+223 QHPKVRDK
-232 NEKMLEARGDD
+232 NEKMFEARGND
-243 KVLLEAQAMAAKGR
+243 KVLIEANAMAAKGR

-270 ESAINLDDFDEG
+270 EAAINLDDFDEG

-314 ISDVPKDTKVKDIK
+314 ISDVPKETKIMDIK

-355 IDQDQDNL
+355 IDQDEDNL
-363 TRGVSV
+363 KRGVSV
-369 IEKNYDFMVGRGKL
+369 IEKNYEFMVNRGRL
-383 TPEQKDIV
+383 TAEQKDSV
-391 FGLVTS
+391 FGLVSS

-404 SDCDIVIEAVYE
+404 ADCDIVIEAVYE
-416 NLDLK
+416 NLELK
-421 HEIFKSLDE
+421 HKIFKSLDE
-430 HVKEG
+430 HVKPG
-435 AILASNTSGLDIDS
+435 AILASNTSGLDVDS
-449 IAAVTKRP
+449 IAAVTNRP
-457 DMVVGT
+457 ELVVGT

-474 LEVVRGAD
+474 LEVVRGSQ
-482 TSNET
+482 TSDET
-487 LATIMA
+487 LASVMA
-493 VGKKLKK
+493 IGKKLKK
-500 AAVVALNAPGF
+500 AAVVSLNAPGF

-536 IDQAMESFGLNMGPF
+536 IDQALESFGLNMGPF

-587 RFGQKNGAGY
+587 RFGQKSNAGY
-597 YNYTEGSRAPNAAP
+597 YNYSEGSRAPNPAP
-611 ENESTYEKISSE
+611 ENEKTYEKISSE
-623 NGFIRRDISD
+623 NGFTRRDISD

-666 YINGYGFPVWRG
+666 YINGYGFPIWRG
-678 GPMHHANTMGLD
+678 GPMHHANAMGID
-690 VVIEKLEKYR
+690 KVVEKLNKYR

-713 LVNLAKNGEKFGD
+713 LVNLAESGAKLGE
-726 APQKEDRKE
+726 APQKEDRKD

>member
-1 MHFLQIFWR
+1 M
-10 ITLKGTVLY
+10 KGTVLY
-19 DVRRK
+19 EVRGDV
-24 LDGLYDATDGVAVLT
+24 AILT

-50 GVRTGLYDALVKAE
+50 GVRNGLYESLLKAE
-64 EDPTV
+64 EDSNV
-69 IGVVLTG
+69 KGIVLTG
-76 NGRAFIAGADISE
+76 KGRAFIAGADISE
-89 FGGNVEGVSLNE
+89 FGGNVEGKSLNE
-101 VFHKLE
+101 VFRKLE
-107 YCSKPVVA
+107 FCEKPVVA
-115 ALNGIALGGGLET
+115 AINGIALGGGLET

-134 RLADKNAFVGLPE
+134 RIADINAFVGLPE

-165 TGASEALK
+165 TGPSEALK
-173 MMLSGSHVPAKKALD
+173 MMLSGSHVPAKKALNM
-188 IGIIDKIVENVVEDS
+188 GIVDQISENVVEDS
-203 IRFII
+203 IEFVKNIA
-208 HLVDMCERMDMKFSE
+208 SE
-223 MDHPKVRDK
+223 TSTHPKVRDK
-232 NEKMLEARGDD
+232 NEKMLEARGNDN
-243 KVLLEAQAMAAKGR
+243 VMVEAQAMAAKGR

-270 ESAINLDDFDEG
+270 EAAINLDDFDEG

-293 LLHPQREA
+293 LMHPQREA

-314 ISDVPKDTKVKDIK
+314 ISDVPKDTQIMDIK

-355 IDQDQDNL
+355 IDQDEENL
-363 TRGVSV
+363 KRGISV
-369 IEKNYDFMVGRGKL
+369 IEKNYDFMVNKGKL
-383 TPEQKDIV
+383 TSDQKDAI

-397 SLDYKDV
+397 SLDYSDV

-416 NLDLK
+416 NLELK
-421 HEIFKSLDE
+421 HEIFKALDK
-430 HVKEG
+430 HVKAE

-449 IAAVTKRP
+449 IASVTARP
-457 DMVVGT
+457 DKIVGT

-474 LEVVRGAD
+474 LEVVRGEQ

-487 LATIMA
+487 LATIMSI
-493 VGKKLKK
+493 GKKLKK
-500 AAVVALNAPGF
+500 AAVVSLNAPGF

-536 IDQAMESFGLNMGPF
+536 IDQALESFGLNMGPF

-565 RKLGGKESP
+565 RKLSGKESP

-579 GDELCEQN
+579 GDQLCEQN

-597 YNYTEGSRAPNAAP
+597 YNYSEGSRAPNPAP
-611 ENESTYEKISSE
+611 ENEATYEKISSE
-623 NGFIRRDISD
+623 NGFTRREISD
-633 EEIVDRCILA
+633 EEIIDRCILA

-666 YINGYGFPVWRG
+666 YINGYGFPIWRG
-678 GPMHHANTMGLD
+678 GPMHHANAMGLD
-690 VVIEKLEKYR
+690 VVVEKLEKYKD
-700 EITGNDVYKPSEM
+700 ITGNDVYKPSEM
-713 LVNLAKNGEKFGD
+713 LVKLAKEGPKLGEAPSKD
-726 APQKEDRKE
+726 ARKE

>member
-1 MHFLQIFWR
+1 M
-10 ITLKGTVLY
+10 KGTVLY
-19 DVRRK
+19 EVKDN
-24 LDGLYDATDGVAVLT
+24 VALLT

-50 GVRTGLYDALVKAE
+50 GVRTGLYESLIKAE
-64 EDPTV
+64 EDDSV
-69 IGVVLTG
+69 VGVVLTG

-101 VFHKLE
+101 VFQKLE
-107 YCSKPVVA
+107 HCSKPVVA
-115 ALNGIALGGGLET
+115 AINGIALGGGLET

-134 RLADKNAFVGLPE
+134 RIADKNAFVGLPE

-165 TGASEALK
+165 AGPSEALK
-173 MMLSGSHVPAKKALD
+173 MMLTGAHVPAKKALD
-188 IGIIDKIVENVVEDS
+188 MGIVDGISEDVVNESIEFIKNKADS
-203 IRFII
+203 N
-208 HLVDMCERMDMKFSE
+208 EE
-223 MDHPKVRDK
+223 HPKVRDL
-232 NEKMLEARGDD
+232 NSKMIEARGDD
-243 KVLLEAQAMAAKGR
+243 KVLLEAQAMASKGR

-270 ESAINLDDFDEG
+270 EAAINIDDFDEA

-293 LLHPQREA
+293 LMHPQREA

-314 ISDVPKDTKVKDIK
+314 ISDVPKETKVMDIK

-355 IDQDQDNL
+355 IDQDEENL
-363 TRGVSV
+363 KRGVSV
-369 IEKNYDFMVGRGKL
+369 IEKNYDFMVNKGRL
-383 TPEQKDIV
+383 SPEQKDAV
-391 FGLVTS
+391 FGLVSS

-416 NLDLK
+416 NLELK
-421 HEIFKSLDE
+421 HEIFKSLDT

-449 IAAVTKRP
+449 IASVTSRP
-457 DMVVGT
+457 ELVVGT

-474 LEVVRGAD
+474 LEVVRGEQ
-482 TSNET
+482 TSDET

-493 VGKKLKK
+493 IGKRLKK
-500 AAVVALNAPGF
+500 AAVVSLNAPGF

-536 IDQAMESFGLNMGPF
+536 IDQALESFGLNMGPF

-565 RKLGGKESP
+565 RKLSGKESP

-579 GDELCEQN
+579 GDELCEQD
-587 RFGQKNGAGY
+587 RYGQKSGAGY
-597 YNYTEGSRAPNAAP
+597 YNYSEGSRAPNPAP
-611 ENESTYEKISSE
+611 ENEEVYEKISLE
-623 NGFIRRDISD
+623 NGFTRRDISD
-633 EEIVDRCILA
+633 EEIVERCILA

-666 YINGYGFPVWRG
+666 YINGYGFPIWRG
-678 GPMHHANTMGLD
+678 GPMHHANAMGLD
-690 VVIEKLEKYR
+690 KVIEKLEKYR

-713 LVNLAKNGEKFGD
+713 LVNLAKDGGKLGE
-726 APQKEDRKE
+726 APQKGDRKE

>member
-1 MHFLQIFWR
+1 M
-10 ITLKGTVLY
+10 KGTVLY
-19 DVRRK
+19 DIK
-24 LDGLYDATDGVAVLT
+24 DGIAILT

-50 GVRTGLYDALVKAE
+50 GVRAGLYECLVKAE
-64 EDPTV
+64 EDSSV
-69 IGVVLTG
+69 KGLVLTG
-76 NGRAFIAGADISE
+76 KGRAFIGGADISE
-89 FGGNVEGVSLNE
+89 FGGNGEGITLND
-101 VFHKLE
+101 VFNKLE
-107 YCSKPVVA
+107 SCSKPVVA
-115 ALNGIALGGGLET
+115 AINGFALGGGLET

-134 RLADKNAFVGLPE
+134 RIADKNAFVGLPE

-165 TGASEALK
+165 AGPSEALK
-173 MMLSGSHVPAKKALD
+173 MMLTGSHIPAKKALN
-188 IGIIDKIVENVVEDS
+188 IGIVDIISENVVEDS
-203 IRFII
+203 ISF
-208 HLVDMCERMDMKFSE
+208 VTEKAE
-223 MDHPKVRDK
+223 NGENHPKVRDM
-232 NEKMLEARGDD
+232 NEKVIEARGDD
-243 KVLLEAQAMAAKGR
+243 KVLLAAQAMAAKGR

-314 ISDVPKDTKVKDIK
+314 IADVPKDTQIKDIK

-355 IDQDQDNL
+355 IDQDEDNL
-363 TRGVSV
+363 KRGMSV

-383 TPEQKDIV
+383 TSDQKDMV

-397 SLDYKDV
+397 SLEYKDL

-416 NLDLK
+416 NLELK

-430 HVKEG
+430 HVKDD

-449 IAAVTKRP
+449 IASVTKRP
-457 DMVVGT
+457 ELVVGT

-474 LEVVRGAD
+474 LEVVRGEQ

-493 VGKKLKK
+493 IGKKLKK
-500 AAVVALNAPGF
+500 AAVVSLNAPGF

-518 GYTAQA
+518 RYTAQA

-536 IDQAMESFGLNMGPF
+536 VDQALESFGLNMGPF

-587 RFGQKNGAGY
+587 RFGQKSAAGY
-597 YNYTEGSRAPNAAP
+597 YNYSEGSRAPNPAP
-611 ENESTYEKISSE
+611 ENEATYEKISSE
-623 NGFIRRDISD
+623 NGFTRRDISD

-666 YINGYGFPVWRG
+666 YINGYGFPIWRG
-678 GPMHHANTMGLD
+678 GPMHHANAMGLD
-690 VVIEKLEKYR
+690 VVIEKLEKYK
-700 EITGNDVYKPSEM
+700 EITGNDAYQPSEM
-713 LVNLAKNGEKFGD
+713 LIDLAKNGEKLAE
-726 APQKEDRKE
+726 APQKDNRKD

>member
-1 MHFLQIFWR
+1 M
-10 ITLKGTVLY
+10 KGTVLY
-19 DVRRK
+19 DIK
-24 LDGLYDATDGVAVLT
+24 DGIAILT

-50 GVRTGLYDALVKAE
+50 GVRAGLYECLVKAE
-64 EDPTV
+64 EDSSV
-69 IGVVLTG
+69 KGLVLTG
-76 NGRAFIAGADISE
+76 KGRAFIGGADISE
-89 FGGNVEGVSLNE
+89 FGGNGEGITLND
-101 VFHKLE
+101 VFNKLE
-107 YCSKPVVA
+107 SCSKPVVA
-115 ALNGIALGGGLET
+115 AINGFALGGGLET

-134 RLADKNAFVGLPE
+134 RIADKNAFVGLPE

-165 TGASEALK
+165 AGPSEALK
-173 MMLSGSHVPAKKALD
+173 MMLTGSHIPAKKALN
-188 IGIIDKIVENVVEDS
+188 IGIVDKISENVVEDS
-203 IRFII
+203 ISFVTEKAEI
-208 HLVDMCERMDMKFSE
+208 DQN
-223 MDHPKVRDK
+223 HPKVRDM
-232 NEKMLEARGDD
+232 NEKVFEARGDD
-243 KVLLEAQAMAAKGR
+243 KVLLESQAMAAKGR

-314 ISDVPKDTKVKDIK
+314 IADVPKDTQIKDIK

-355 IDQDQDNL
+355 IDQDEDNL
-363 TRGVSV
+363 KRGMSV

-383 TPEQKDIV
+383 TSDQKDMV

-397 SLDYKDV
+397 SLEYKDL

-416 NLDLK
+416 NLELK

-430 HVKEG
+430 YVKDG

-449 IAAVTKRP
+449 IASVTKRP
-457 DMVVGT
+457 DLVVGT

-474 LEVVRGAD
+474 LEVVRGEQ

-493 VGKKLKK
+493 IGKKLKK
-500 AAVVALNAPGF
+500 AAVISLNAPGF

-518 GYTAQA
+518 RYTAQA

-536 IDQAMESFGLNMGPF
+536 VDQALESFGLNMGPF

-587 RFGQKNGAGY
+587 RFGQKSAAGY
-597 YNYTEGSRAPNAAP
+597 YNYSEGSRAPNPAP
-611 ENESTYEKISSE
+611 ENEATYEKISSE
-623 NGFIRRDISD
+623 NGFTRRDISD

-666 YINGYGFPVWRG
+666 YINGYGFPIWRG
-678 GPMHHANTMGLD
+678 GPMHHANAMGLD
-690 VVIEKLEKYR
+690 VVIEKLEKYK
-700 EITGNDVYKPSEM
+700 EITGNDAYKPSEM
-713 LVNLAKNGEKFGD
+713 LVNLAKNGEKLNES
-726 APQKEDRKE
+726 PQIDNRKE

>member
-1 MHFLQIFWR
+1 M
-10 ITLKGTVLY
+10 KGTVLY
-19 DVRRK
+19 DIK
-24 LDGLYDATDGVAVLT
+24 DGIAVLT

-50 GVRTGLYDALVKAE
+50 GVRAGLYDCLVRAE
-64 EDPTV
+64 EDSSV

-76 NGRAFIAGADISE
+76 KGRAFIGGADISE
-89 FGGNVEGVSLNE
+89 FGGNGEGITLNE
-101 VFHKLE
+101 VFNKLE
-107 YCSKPVVA
+107 SCSKPVVA
-115 ALNGIALGGGLET
+115 AINGFALGGGLET

-134 RLADKNAFVGLPE
+134 RIVAKNAFVGLPE

-165 TGASEALK
+165 TGPGEALK
-173 MMLSGSHVPAKKALD
+173 MMLTGAHVPAKKALN
-188 IGIIDKIVENVVEDS
+188 IGIVDEISENVVEDS
-203 IRFII
+203 ISFIK
-208 HLVDMCERMDMKFSE
+208 EKAESTE
-223 MDHPKVRDK
+223 NHPKVRDM
-232 NEKMLEARGDD
+232 NEKVIEARGDE

-314 ISDVPKDTKVKDIK
+314 IADVPKDTKTKDIK

-355 IDQDQDNL
+355 IDQDEDNL
-363 TRGVSV
+363 KRGISV

-383 TPEQKDIV
+383 TTDQKDMV

-397 SLDYKDV
+397 SLEYKDL

-416 NLDLK
+416 NLELK

-430 HVKEG
+430 HVKDD

-449 IAAVTKRP
+449 IASVTKRP
-457 DMVVGT
+457 ELVVGT

-474 LEVVRGAD
+474 LEVVRGEK

-493 VGKKLKK
+493 IGKKLKK
-500 AAVVALNAPGF
+500 AAVVSLNAPGF

-518 GYTAQA
+518 RYTAQA

-536 IDQAMESFGLNMGPF
+536 VDQALESFGLNMGPF

-587 RFGQKNGAGY
+587 RFGQKSAAGY
-597 YNYTEGSRAPNAAP
+597 YNYSEGSRAPNPAP
-611 ENESTYEKISSE
+611 ENEATYEKISSE
-623 NGFIRRDISD
+623 NGFTRRDISD

-666 YINGYGFPVWRG
+666 YINGYGFPIWRG
-678 GPMHHANTMGLD
+678 GPMHHANAMGLD
-690 VVIEKLEKYR
+690 VVIEKLEKYK
-700 EITGNDVYKPSEM
+700 EITGNDAYQPSEM
-713 LVNLAKNGEKFGD
+713 LINLAKNGQKLAE
-726 APQKEDRKE
+726 APQKDRRKD

>member
-1 MHFLQIFWR
+1 MYNAFFNYFWR
-10 ITLKGTVLY
+10 IILKGTVLY
-19 DVRRK
+19 EVKDN
-24 LDGLYDATDGVAVLT
+24 VALLT

-50 GVRTGLYDALVKAE
+50 GVRTGLYESLTKAE
-64 EDPTV
+64 EDDSV
-69 IGVVLTG
+69 LGVVLTG

-101 VFHKLE
+101 VFQKLE
-107 YCSKPVVA
+107 HCSKPVVA
-115 ALNGIALGGGLET
+115 AINGIALGGGLET

-134 RLADKNAFVGLPE
+134 RIADKNAFVGLPE

-165 TGASEALK
+165 AGPSEALK
-173 MMLSGSHVPAKKALD
+173 MMLTGAHVPAKKALD
-188 IGIIDKIVENVVEDS
+188 MGIVDGISEDVVNESIEFIKNKADS
-203 IRFII
+203 N
-208 HLVDMCERMDMKFSE
+208 EE
-223 MDHPKVRDK
+223 HPKVRDL
-232 NEKMLEARGDD
+232 NSKMIEARGDD
-243 KVLLEAQAMAAKGR
+243 KVLLEAQAMASKGR

-270 ESAINLDDFDEG
+270 EAAINVDDFDEG

-293 LLHPQREA
+293 LMHPQREA

-314 ISDVPKDTKVKDIK
+314 ISDVPKETKVMDIK

-355 IDQDQDNL
+355 IDQDEENL
-363 TRGVSV
+363 KRGVSV
-369 IEKNYDFMVGRGKL
+369 IEKNYDFMVNKGRL
-383 TPEQKDIV
+383 SPEQKDAV
-391 FGLVTS
+391 FGLVSS

-416 NLDLK
+416 NLELK
-421 HEIFKSLDE
+421 HEIFKSLDT

-449 IAAVTKRP
+449 IASVTSRP
-457 DMVVGT
+457 ELVVGT

-474 LEVVRGAD
+474 LEVVRGEQ
-482 TSNET
+482 TSDET

-493 VGKKLKK
+493 IGKRLKK
-500 AAVVALNAPGF
+500 AAVVSLNAPGF

-536 IDQAMESFGLNMGPF
+536 IDQALESFGLNMGPF

-565 RKLGGKESP
+565 RKLSGKESP

-579 GDELCEQN
+579 GDELCEQD
-587 RFGQKNGAGY
+587 RYGQKSGAGY
-597 YNYTEGSRAPNAAP
+597 YNYSEGSRAPNPAP
-611 ENESTYEKISSE
+611 ENEEVYEKISSE
-623 NGFIRRDISD
+623 NGFTRRDISD
-633 EEIVDRCILA
+633 EEIVERCILA

-666 YINGYGFPVWRG
+666 YINGYGFPIWRG
-678 GPMHHANTMGLD
+678 GPMHHANAMGLD
-690 VVIEKLEKYR
+690 KVIEKLEKYR

-713 LVNLAKNGEKFGD
+713 LVNLAKDGGKLGE
-726 APQKEDRKE
+726 APQKGDRKE

>member
-1 MHFLQIFWR
+1 M
-10 ITLKGTVLY
+10 KGTVLY
-19 DVRRK
+19 DVK
-24 LDGLYDATDGVAVLT
+24 DNVAVLT

-50 GVRTGLYDALVKAE
+50 GVRTGLYECVTKAE
-64 EDPTV
+64 EDDS
-69 IGVVLTG
+69 IKGIVVTG

-89 FGGNVEGVSLNE
+89 FGGNVEGISLNE
-101 VFHKLE
+101 VFKKLE
-107 YCSKPVVA
+107 HCSKPVVA
-115 ALNGIALGGGLET
+115 AINGIALGGGLET

-134 RLADKNAFVGLPE
+134 RIAANTAFVGLPE

-165 TGASEALK
+165 AGPSEALK
-173 MMLSGSHVPAKKALD
+173 MMLTGGHIPAKKALD
-188 IGIIDKIVENVVEDS
+188 MGIVDSISENVVEDS
-203 IRFII
+203 I
-208 HLVDMCERMDMKFSE
+208 KFAIEKAESSE
-223 MDHPKVRDK
+223 QHPKVRDL
-232 NEKMLEARGDD
+232 NEKMIEARGND
-243 KVLLEAQAMAAKGR
+243 KILLEAQAMAAKGR

-270 ESAINLDDFDEG
+270 EVAINLDDFDEG
-282 LKKEGEYFLEC
+282 LKKEGELFLEC

-314 ISDVPKDTKVKDIK
+314 IADVPKDTPVKEIK

-355 IDQDQDNL
+355 IDQDEENL
-363 TRGVSV
+363 KRGVSV
-369 IEKNYDFMVGRGKL
+369 IEKNYDFMVGKGRL
-383 TPEQKDIV
+383 TSEQKDAV
-391 FGLVTS
+391 FGLVAS
-397 SLDYKDV
+397 SLEYEDI

-416 NLDLK
+416 NLELK
-421 HEIFKSLDE
+421 HEIFKTLDSV
-430 HVKEG
+430 VKPE

-457 DMVVGT
+457 ELVVGT

-474 LEVVRGAD
+474 LEVVRGEV
-482 TSNET
+482 TSDET
-487 LATIMA
+487 LATVMA

-500 AAVVALNAPGF
+500 AAVVSLNAPGF

-536 IDQAMESFGLNMGPF
+536 IDQALESFGLNMGPF

-565 RKLGGKESP
+565 RKLSGKESP

-587 RFGQKNGAGY
+587 RYGQKNGAGY

-611 ENESTYEKISSE
+611 ENEELYERISQE
-623 NGFIRRDISD
+623 NGFTRREISD

-643 LINEGADILSEGVA
+643 LINEGANILSEGVA
-657 QRAADIDVV
+657 QRAVDIDVV
-666 YINGYGFPVWRG
+666 YINGYGFPIWRG
-678 GPMHHANTMGLD
+678 GPMHHANAMGLD
-690 VVIEKLEKYR
+690 MVVEKLNKYK
-700 EITGNDVYKPSEM
+700 ELTGNDVYKPSEL
-713 LVNLAKNGEKFGD
+713 LVSLAENNLKMGD
-726 APQKEDRKE
+726 APAKADRKE

>member
-1 MHFLQIFWR
+1 M
-10 ITLKGTVLY
+10 KGTVLY
-19 DVRRK
+19 DIK
-24 LDGLYDATDGVAVLT
+24 DGIAVLT

-50 GVRTGLYDALVKAE
+50 GVRAGLYDCLVRAE
-64 EDPTV
+64 EDSSV

-76 NGRAFIAGADISE
+76 KGRAFIGGADISE
-89 FGGNVEGVSLNE
+89 FGGNGEGITLNE
-101 VFHKLE
+101 VFNKLE
-107 YCSKPVVA
+107 SCSKPVVA
-115 ALNGIALGGGLET
+115 AINGFALGGGLET

-134 RLADKNAFVGLPE
+134 RIVAKNAFVGLPE

-165 TGASEALK
+165 TGPGEALK
-173 MMLSGSHVPAKKALD
+173 MMLTGAHVPAKKALN
-188 IGIIDKIVENVVEDS
+188 IGIVDEISENVVEDS
-203 IRFII
+203 ISFIKEK
-208 HLVDMCERMDMKFSE
+208 VESTE
-223 MDHPKVRDK
+223 NHPKVRDM
-232 NEKMLEARGDD
+232 NEKVIEARGNE

-314 ISDVPKDTKVKDIK
+314 IADVPKDTKTKDIK

-355 IDQDQDNL
+355 IDQDEDNL
-363 TRGVSV
+363 KRGISV

-383 TPEQKDIV
+383 TAEQKDMV

-397 SLDYKDV
+397 SLNYKDLA
-404 SDCDIVIEAVYE
+404 DCDIVIEAVYE
-416 NLDLK
+416 NLELK

-430 HVKEG
+430 HVKDD

-449 IAAVTKRP
+449 IASVTKRP
-457 DMVVGT
+457 ELVVGT

-474 LEVVRGAD
+474 LEVVRGEQ

-493 VGKKLKK
+493 IGKKLKK
-500 AAVVALNAPGF
+500 AAVVSLNAPGF

-518 GYTAQA
+518 RYTAQA

-536 IDQAMESFGLNMGPF
+536 VDQALESFGLNMGPF

-587 RFGQKNGAGY
+587 RFGQKSAAGY
-597 YNYTEGSRAPNAAP
+597 YNYSEGSRAPNPAP
-611 ENESTYEKISSE
+611 ENEATYEKISSE
-623 NGFIRRDISD
+623 NGFTRRDISD

-666 YINGYGFPVWRG
+666 YINGYGFPIWRG
-678 GPMHHANTMGLD
+678 GPMHHANAMGLD
-690 VVIEKLEKYR
+690 VVIEKLEKYK
-700 EITGNDVYKPSEM
+700 EITGNDAYQPSEM
-713 LVNLAKNGEKFGD
+713 LINLAKNGQKLAE
-726 APQKEDRKE
+726 APQKDRRKD

>member
-1 MHFLQIFWR
+1 M
-10 ITLKGTVLY
+10 KGTVLY
-19 DVRRK
+19 EIK
-24 LDGLYDATDGVAVLT
+24 ENIAILT

-50 GVRTGLYDALVKAE
+50 GIRTGVYENIIKAQ
-64 EDPTV
+64 EDDSV
-69 IGVVLTG
+69 IGIILTG

-89 FGGNVEGVSLNE
+89 FGGQIEGKTLNE
-101 VFHKLE
+101 MFEKLE
-107 YCSKPVVA
+107 FCTKPVVA
-115 ALNGIALGGGLET
+115 AINGLALGGGLET

-134 RLADKNAFVGLPE
+134 RIADSKAIVGLPE

-165 TGASEALK
+165 AGPAEALK
-173 MMLSGSHVPAKKALD
+173 MMLSGMHISAKKALD
-188 IGIIDKIVENVVEDS
+188 MEIIDKISENVVDDS
-203 IRFII
+203 IEFIKEVSANTE
-208 HLVDMCERMDMKFSE
+208 H
-223 MDHPKVRDK
+223 HPKVRDF
-232 NEKMLEARGDD
+232 NEKVIDARGNDNI
-243 KVLLEAQAMAAKGR
+243 LLEAQAMAAKTR

-270 ESAINLDDFDEG
+270 ESAINIDDFDEG

-293 LLHPQREA
+293 LMHPQREA

-314 ISDVPKDTKVKDIK
+314 ISDLPKETKIMDIK

-333 GSGTMGGGIAM
+333 GSGTMGGGISM

-355 IDQDQDNL
+355 IDQDEENIK
-363 TRGVSV
+363 RGLSV
-369 IEKNYDFMVGRGKL
+369 IEKNYDFMVNRGKL
-383 TPEQKDIV
+383 TTEQKDKV
-391 FGLVTS
+391 FGLISS
-397 SLDYKDV
+397 SLDYKDL

-416 NLDLK
+416 NLELK
-421 HEIFKSLDE
+421 HKIFKSLDE

-449 IAAVTKRP
+449 IASVTNRP
-457 DMVVGT
+457 ELVVGT

-474 LEVVRGAD
+474 LEVVRGAQ
-482 TSNET
+482 TSDET
-487 LATIMA
+487 LATVMA
-493 VGKKLKK
+493 IGKKLKK
-500 AAVVALNAPGF
+500 AAVVSLNAPGF

-518 GYTAQA
+518 RYTAQA

-536 IDQAMESFGLNMGPF
+536 IDQALESFGLNMGPF

-579 GDELCEQN
+579 GDELCEQD
-587 RFGQKNGAGY
+587 RYGQKSSAGY
-597 YNYTEGSRAPNAAP
+597 YNYSEGSRAPNPAP
-611 ENESTYEKISSE
+611 ENEAIYEKISSE
-623 NGFIRRDISD
+623 NGFTRREISD
-633 EEIVDRCILA
+633 EEIIDRCTLA

-666 YINGYGFPVWRG
+666 YINGYGFPIWRG
-678 GPMHHANTMGLD
+678 GPMHHANAIGLD
-690 VVIEKLEKYR
+690 KVLEKLNKYK
-700 EITGNDVYKPSEM
+700 EITGNDAYNPSE
-713 LVNLAKNGEKFGD
+713 LLIKLAKNGEKLGE
-726 APQKEDRKE
+726 APKKEDRKE
-735 KLGFEMSSVANNF
+735 KLDFEMSSVANNF

>member
-1 MHFLQIFWR
+1 M
-10 ITLKGTVLY
+10 KGTVLY
-19 DVRRK
+19 EIRDDV
-24 LDGLYDATDGVAVLT
+24 AILT

-50 GVRTGLYDALVKAE
+50 GVRTGLYESLVKAE
-64 EDPTV
+64 ENSDV
-69 IGVVLTG
+69 KGVVLTG

-89 FGGNVEGVSLNE
+89 FGGNVEGISLNE
-101 VFHKLE
+101 VFSKLE
-107 YCSKPVVA
+107 NCQKPVVA
-115 ALNGIALGGGLET
+115 AINGIALGGGLET

-134 RLADKNAFVGLPE
+134 RIADNKAFVGLPE

-165 TGASEALK
+165 AGPAEALK
-173 MMLSGSHVPAKKALD
+173 MMLTGAHVPAKKALD
-188 IGIIDKIVENVVEDS
+188 LGIVDKVSDDVVTES
-203 IRFII
+203 IAFIKE
-208 HLVDMCERMDMKFSE
+208 MASNSE
-223 MDHPKVRDK
+223 QHPKVRDK
-232 NEKMLEARGDD
+232 NEKMFEARGND
-243 KVLLEAQAMAAKGR
+243 KVLIEANAMAAKGR

-270 ESAINLDDFDEG
+270 EAAINLDDFDEG

-314 ISDVPKDTKVKDIK
+314 ISDVPKETKIMDIK

-355 IDQDQDNL
+355 IDQDEDNL
-363 TRGVSV
+363 KRGVSV
-369 IEKNYDFMVGRGKL
+369 IEKNYEFMVNRGRL
-383 TPEQKDIV
+383 TAEQKDSV
-391 FGLVTS
+391 FGLVSS

-404 SDCDIVIEAVYE
+404 ADCDIVIEAVYE
-416 NLDLK
+416 NLELK
-421 HEIFKSLDE
+421 HKIFKSLDE
-430 HVKEG
+430 HVKPG
-435 AILASNTSGLDIDS
+435 AILASNTSGLDVDS
-449 IAAVTKRP
+449 IAAVTNRP
-457 DMVVGT
+457 ELVVGT

-474 LEVVRGAD
+474 LEVVRGAQ
-482 TSNET
+482 TSDET
-487 LATIMA
+487 LASVMA
-493 VGKKLKK
+493 IGKKLKK
-500 AAVVALNAPGF
+500 AAVVSLNAPGF

-536 IDQAMESFGLNMGPF
+536 IDQALESFGLNMGPF

-587 RFGQKNGAGY
+587 RFGQKSNAGY
-597 YNYTEGSRAPNAAP
+597 YNYSEGSRAPNPAP
-611 ENESTYEKISSE
+611 ENEKTYEKISSE
-623 NGFIRRDISD
+623 NGFTRRDISD

-666 YINGYGFPVWRG
+666 YINGYGFPIWRG
-678 GPMHHANTMGLD
+678 GPMHHANAMGID
-690 VVIEKLEKYR
+690 KVVEKLNKYR

-713 LVNLAKNGEKFGD
+713 LVNLAESGAKLGE
-726 APQKEDRKE
+726 APQKEDRKD

>member
-1 MHFLQIFWR
+1 M
-10 ITLKGTVLY
+10 KGTVLY
-19 DVRRK
+19 DVK
-24 LDGLYDATDGVAVLT
+24 DGIAILT

-50 GVRTGLYDALVKAE
+50 GVRTGLFESLVKAE
-64 EDPTV
+64 EDSSV

-89 FGGNVEGVSLNE
+89 FGGNVEGISLNE
-101 VFHKLE
+101 VFNKLE

-115 ALNGIALGGGLET
+115 AINGIALGGGLET

-134 RLADKNAFVGLPE
+134 RIADKNAFVGLPE

-165 TGASEALK
+165 VGPSEALK
-173 MMLSGSHVPAKKALD
+173 MMLSGGHVPAKKALD
-188 IGIIDKIVENVVEDS
+188 MGIVDKISENVVEDS
-203 IRFII
+203 MAFI
-208 HLVDMCERMDMKFSE
+208 KE
-223 MDHPKVRDK
+223 MADSVENHPKVREK
-232 NEKMLEARGDD
+232 NEKMIEARGDD
-243 KVLLEAQAMAAKGR
+243 KVLVEAQALAAKTR

-301 MIHIFFG
+301 MIHMFFG

-314 ISDVPKDTKVKDIK
+314 IADVPKDTKVMDIK

-363 TRGVSV
+363 TRGISV

-383 TPEQKDIV
+383 TQEQKDLV
-391 FGLVTS
+391 FGLVSS

-416 NLDLK
+416 NLELK

-430 HVKEG
+430 HVKED

-449 IAAVTKRP
+449 IASVTKRP
-457 DMVVGT
+457 EKVVGT

-474 LEVVRGAD
+474 LEVVRGD
-482 TSNET
+482 KTSNET

-493 VGKKLKK
+493 IGKKLKK
-500 AAVVALNAPGF
+500 AAVVSLNAPGF

-536 IDQAMESFGLNMGPF
+536 IDQALESFGLNMGPF

-587 RFGQKNGAGY
+587 RYGQKNGAGY
-597 YNYTEGSRAPNAAP
+597 YNYSEGSRAPNPAP
-611 ENESTYEKISSE
+611 ENEPTYEKISEE
-623 NGFIRRDISD
+623 NGFTRRDISD

-666 YINGYGFPVWRG
+666 YINGYGFPIWRG
-678 GPMHHANTMGLD
+678 GPMHHANAMGLD
-690 VVIEKLEKYR
+690 VVIEKLNKYR
-700 EITGNDVYKPSEM
+700 ELTGNDVYKPSGM
-713 LVNLAKNGEKFGD
+713 LLKLVENGEKLGE
-726 APQKEDRKE
+726 APQKADRKD
-735 KLGFEMSSVANNF
+735 KLDFEMSSVANNF

>member
-1 MHFLQIFWR
+1 M
-10 ITLKGTVLY
+10 KGTVLY
-19 DVRRK
+19 EVR
-24 LDGLYDATDGVAVLT
+24 DDVAVLT

-50 GVRTGLYDALVKAE
+50 GVRTGLYESLVKAE
-64 EDPTV
+64 ENSDV
-69 IGVVLTG
+69 KGVVLTG

-89 FGGNVEGVSLNE
+89 FGGNVEGISLNE
-101 VFHKLE
+101 VFSKLE
-107 YCSKPVVA
+107 NCQKPVVA
-115 ALNGIALGGGLET
+115 AINGIALGGGLET

-134 RLADKNAFVGLPE
+134 RIADNKAFVGLPE

-165 TGASEALK
+165 AGPAEALK
-173 MMLSGSHVPAKKALD
+173 MMLTGAHVPAKKALD
-188 IGIIDKIVENVVEDS
+188 LGIVDKVSDDVVTES
-203 IRFII
+203 IAFIKE
-208 HLVDMCERMDMKFSE
+208 MASNSE
-223 MDHPKVRDK
+223 QHPKVRDK
-232 NEKMLEARGDD
+232 NEKMFEARGND
-243 KVLLEAQAMAAKGR
+243 KVLIEANAMAAKGR

-270 ESAINLDDFDEG
+270 EAAINLDDFDEG

-314 ISDVPKDTKVKDIK
+314 ISDVPKETKIMDIK

-355 IDQDQDNL
+355 IDQDEDNL
-363 TRGVSV
+363 KRGVSV
-369 IEKNYDFMVGRGKL
+369 IEKNYEFMVNRGRL
-383 TPEQKDIV
+383 TAEQKDSV
-391 FGLVTS
+391 FGLVSS

-404 SDCDIVIEAVYE
+404 ADCDIVIEAVYE
-416 NLDLK
+416 NLELK
-421 HEIFKSLDE
+421 HKIFKSLDE
-430 HVKEG
+430 HVKPG
-435 AILASNTSGLDIDS
+435 AILASNTSGLDVDS
-449 IAAVTKRP
+449 IAAVTNRP
-457 DMVVGT
+457 ELVVGT

-474 LEVVRGAD
+474 LEVVRGAQ
-482 TSNET
+482 TSDET
-487 LATIMA
+487 LASVMA
-493 VGKKLKK
+493 IGKKLKK
-500 AAVVALNAPGF
+500 AAVVSLNAPGF

-536 IDQAMESFGLNMGPF
+536 IDQALESFGLNMGPF

-587 RFGQKNGAGY
+587 RFGQKSNAGY
-597 YNYTEGSRAPNAAP
+597 YNYSEGSRAPNPAP
-611 ENESTYEKISSE
+611 ENEKTYEKISSE
-623 NGFIRRDISD
+623 NGFTRRDISD
-633 EEIVDRCILA
+633 EEILDRCILA

-666 YINGYGFPVWRG
+666 YINGYGFPIWRG
-678 GPMHHANTMGLD
+678 GPMHHANAMGID
-690 VVIEKLEKYR
+690 KVVEKLNKYR

-713 LVNLAKNGEKFGD
+713 LVNLAESGAKLGE
-726 APQKEDRKE
+726 APQKEDRKD